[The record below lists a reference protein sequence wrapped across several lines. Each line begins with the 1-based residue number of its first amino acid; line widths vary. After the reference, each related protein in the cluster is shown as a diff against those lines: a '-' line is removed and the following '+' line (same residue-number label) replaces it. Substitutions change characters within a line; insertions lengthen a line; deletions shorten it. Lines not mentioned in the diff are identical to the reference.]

1 MAPRRRF
8 PTPAEQVYDVL
19 NWAAAPDR
27 DWDGTRLCVGGQ
39 SAVVHKTGTL
49 DEVDNDAALV
59 VSGPN
64 GPYTLTV
71 MTDGLGEDSAWQ
83 LIASISQTVWSF
95 EGARAK

>member
-1 MAPRRRF
+1 M
-8 PTPAEQVYDVL
+8 
-19 NWAAAPDR
+19 
-27 DWDGTRLCVGGQ
+27 
-39 SAVVHKTGTL
+39 VHKTGTL

-59 VSGPN
+59 LSGPN